1 MQHSTSHLSN
11 IYSSSSSIISTKSA
25 VFGLSFFRLILISLT
40 IFIIFVQNSNCLQQR
55 NGNQRIRGL
64 RLSSLNDKSEQYIFT
79 NNQPLPRISAWND
92 WNDTPTELGLRR
104 AALLARLASQ
114 SARGF
119 GRKK

>member
-64 RLSSLNDKSEQYIFT
+64 RLSSLNDKSEVVFISTKTFNLKIILAIYIY
-79 NNQPLPRISAWND
+79 
-92 WNDTPTELGLRR
+92 
-104 AALLARLASQ
+104 
-114 SARGF
+114 
-119 GRKK
+119 K